1 MSNMLKKG
9 RRLKVREEKKDTKK
23 RVKDF
28 YAILTE
34 LDDVAEL
41 LKGDE
46 EVTPQNLMEKAQA
59 LTERKIDKLETFIL
73 AGKLGFYEHM
83 EKQTPAATLEVNGED
98 NDK

>member
-1 MSNMLKKG
+1 MSNMLRKG
-9 RRLKVREEKKDTKK
+9 KRLKVREEKKDTKK

-34 LDDVAEL
+34 LDEVAEI
-41 LKGDE
+41 LKEDK

-73 AGKLGFYEHM
+73 AGKLGFYEHA
-83 EKQTPAATLEVNGED
+83 EKQVPAATLEANGED
-98 NDK
+98 NN